1 MKLAWRIFERSGEE
15 EHPTIFIIFAELGR
29 FTKGLEECRSERD
42 YLFHWFKRG
51 WTYEDEPEVFVEK
64 PLMQELVR
72 ACEISAFEGE
82 KRRKYDET
90 VMNERDLRN
99 MIKTAGDKMFAEGLA
114 EGEAKG
120 REEGL
125 AEGEAKGREE
135 GIAEGKLESA
145 RKMVEAGADPAFV
158 TNALGIDKSLLAL

>member
-1 MKLAWRIFERSGEE
+1 
-15 EHPTIFIIFAELGR
+15 
-29 FTKGLEECRSERD
+29 
-42 YLFHWFKRG
+42 
-51 WTYEDEPEVFVEK
+51 
-64 PLMQELVR
+64 MQELVR

-99 MIKTAGDKMFAEGLA
+99 MIKTAGDKMFAEG
-114 EGEAKG
+114 
-120 REEGL
+120 
-125 AEGEAKGREE
+125 EAKGREE

-158 TNALGIDKSLLAL
+158 ANALDIDLEILSQYHS

>member
-1 MKLAWRIFERSGEE
+1 
-15 EHPTIFIIFAELGR
+15 
-29 FTKGLEECRSERD
+29 
-42 YLFHWFKRG
+42 
-51 WTYEDEPEVFVEK
+51 
-64 PLMQELVR
+64 MQELVR

-120 REEGL
+120 
-125 AEGEAKGREE
+125 
-135 GIAEGKLESA
+135 KLESA

-158 TNALGIDKSLLAL
+158 ANALGIDKSLLAL